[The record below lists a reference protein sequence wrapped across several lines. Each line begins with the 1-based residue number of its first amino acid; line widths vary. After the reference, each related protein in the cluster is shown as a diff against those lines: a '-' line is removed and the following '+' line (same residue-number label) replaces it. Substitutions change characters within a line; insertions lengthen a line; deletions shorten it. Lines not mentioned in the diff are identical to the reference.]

1 MNVITP
7 TSNISA
13 AEIERRRKIVRQADA
28 NNRIEG
34 VFCAPDTDAIV
45 ASFVRGDIEANEMA
59 RLLKALP
66 DPR

>member
-7 TSNISA
+7 KTKINA
-13 AEIERRRKIVRQADA
+13 AESERRRKIVRQADA

-34 VFCAPDTDAIV
+34 IFREPETDAIV
-45 ASFVRGDIEANEMA
+45 ASFVRGDIEARDMT

>member
-13 AEIERRRKIVRQADA
+13 PEIERRRKIVRQADA

-34 VFCAPDTDAIV
+34 VFRAPDTDAIV
-45 ASFVRGDIEANEMA
+45 ASFVRGDIEATEMA

>member
-7 TSNISA
+7 TAKLSA
-13 AEIERRRKIVRQADA
+13 AEVERRRKIVRQADA

-34 VFCAPDTDAIV
+34 VVRTPDTDSIV
-45 ASFVRGDIEANEMA
+45 ASFVRGDIEATDMM